1 MIGRCGTAR
10 MARDTG
16 GGLGGD
22 AVVGADVVAGAE
34 VAATALLDSR
44 GVVVRWSPAAEQ
56 LLGHPAAQV
65 LGRPAVEL
73 LARPERPQP
82 PRRHGGHC
90 EGHRRHGPQS

>member
-1 MIGRCGTAR
+1 MIGSCGTAR

-22 AVVGADVVAGAE
+22 AVVGAE
-34 VAATALLDSR
+34 VAATAVLDSR

-65 LGRPAVEL
+65 LGRPAIEL
-73 LARPERPQP
+73 LARPEPAAAAAA
-82 PRRHGGHC
+82 RRALR
-90 EGHRRHGPQS
+90 GHRRYGPQS